1 MVIGKCSD
9 TQEDGVRALP
19 TLPVPDKSTQIEL
32 NLGSLLKGGGSTLKY
47 SERSYPF
54 SSLSPQISGRGLKS
68 RFAITSNKEYQL
80 DQRSKRHPK
89 IQWLVSMHAQYYLTL
104 CNPMDCRW
112 PGSSVDRIF
121 QARILEQVVNGL
133 KKILCC
139 LVIGLQAGR
148 PGQQT
153 DLLYKIIEIQIFFF
167 HPVDPLSTTEA
178 VLLKS

>member
-68 RFAITSNKEYQL
+68 RFAITSNKEKF
-80 DQRSKRHPK
+80 SKVATFNINTQK
-89 IQWLVSMHAQYYLTL
+89 IYCISMPHQ
-104 CNPMDCRW
+104 
-112 PGSSVDRIF
+112 
-121 QARILEQVVNGL
+121 
-133 KKILCC
+133 
-139 LVIGLQAGR
+139 
-148 PGQQT
+148 
-153 DLLYKIIEIQIFFF
+153 
-167 HPVDPLSTTEA
+167 
-178 VLLKS
+178 